1 MSFQSI
7 FNHIPRHL
15 HQREG
20 GNQGSCLRLML
31 CLYAAEVVL
40 FGVVGR
46 DALECGSA
54 FGMYLAFYFFYW
66 SHLGVGSH
74 CAKDRD

>member
-1 MSFQSI
+1 
-7 FNHIPRHL
+7 
-15 HQREG
+15 
-20 GNQGSCLRLML
+20 ML